1 MSPYHVPCVESSLQ
15 PLSVDEKQNTD
26 TCGSHICLK
35 SEKCRQ
41 PMSPP
46 ELQAC
51 HGALLR
57 MVWKPHL
64 VKGNALETRAWT
76 HPQTHPCK
84 SGIDF
89 DTNTWKVKSLALGK
103 VAFLLGI
110 LNTCFMEEEV
120 IQELHCFIFF

>member
-1 MSPYHVPCVESSLQ
+1 
-15 PLSVDEKQNTD
+15 
-26 TCGSHICLK
+26 
-35 SEKCRQ
+35 
-41 PMSPP
+41 
-46 ELQAC
+46 
-51 HGALLR
+51 

-64 VKGNALETRAWT
+64 VKGNTLETRAWT

-120 IQELHCFIFF
+120 IQELHCFILFKKLETNFVLLWGEMKSSNWTFCFFCFDGPFL